1 MEQIGETTNTNV
13 IANETAKPSEKEA
26 WECVL
31 CYEGG
36 QKTGQLYLA
45 CGHSMCL
52 GCYTKLQATPS
63 WNGNTDQKTWMKCPI
78 CRRAIRTSEEATEE
92 EKRQVKRLAD
102 VIIADRTRVTAQ
114 RNLAERATAEAE
126 RIQALVDQRTAEA
139 NTLAGDL
146 GLETYLAE
154 QLARTEP
161 TWNPPPAPTLVIQT
175 NAQLQ
180 AIAINQVVQHHE
192 ATARCPGCR
201 ENRAESTVSFRH
213 IPNAAT
219 GEVRRLRRCQT
230 CRTQAVAAR
239 DAYVAAH
246 PQ

>member
-52 GCYTKLQATPS
+52 GCYTKLQSTPGYYGS
-63 WNGNTDQKTWMKCPI
+63 TGSAKCPI

-114 RNLAERATAEAE
+114 RNLAERATAEAV
-126 RIQALVDQRTAEA
+126 RIQALVDQRMAEV
-139 NTLAGDL
+139 NTMVEGL

-154 QLARTEP
+154 QLARTE
-161 TWNPPPAPTLVIQT
+161 PPPAPTLVIQT

-192 ATARCPGCR
+192 TATARCPGCR